1 VVSALATTPERQ
13 KSRPPS
19 SHQQRQQPTRPQC
32 RISTV
37 QRVTQSTTKR
47 NQNDGAKTMYE
58 NVNSNKMRDNQ
69 SKKQDNEFKAP
80 SIKRVLQDNR
90 AFADVRNKELTMTT
104 AIHPRERREKRRS
117 S

>member
-1 VVSALATTPERQ
+1 MDENQHIVVSALATTPERQ

-47 NQNDGAKTMYE
+47 NQNDGAKTM
-58 NVNSNKMRDNQ
+58 
-69 SKKQDNEFKAP
+69 
-80 SIKRVLQDNR
+80 VLQDNR